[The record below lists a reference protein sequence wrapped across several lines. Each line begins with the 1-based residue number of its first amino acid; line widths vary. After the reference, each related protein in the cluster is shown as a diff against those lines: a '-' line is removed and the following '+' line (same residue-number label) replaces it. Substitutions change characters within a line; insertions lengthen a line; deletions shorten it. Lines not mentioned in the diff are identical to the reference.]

1 MPNNL
6 SNIDTDNAEFQ
17 TALRLVSDTNQSV
30 FLTGKAG
37 TGKSTF
43 LKYIC
48 AETKK
53 KYIILAPTGIAA
65 VNVGGMTMHSFFK
78 MPLKPLIPDDPDYS
92 PRKIRKTMKLPKEKV
107 NIIKELDLIIIDEIS
122 MVRADMIDFM
132 DKVLRI
138 YSNNMRE
145 PFGGKQLLLVGDIFQ
160 LEPVVTS
167 DMRDILRHYY
177 TDFFFFNAHAFNAI
191 KIVPIELKKIYRQ
204 TDSSFISLLDK
215 IRVNKAS
222 EPDIQMINQRY
233 KPNYNENS
241 GNFAITLAT
250 RRDTVDSI
258 NEMHLAEIKA
268 EEHTFVGK
276 IEGTFPL
283 QNLPTSQEL
292 TLKIGAQVIFIR
304 NDRNQRW
311 INGTIGKVSEIGD
324 DYIEVELENGK
335 KYSLQPEQ
343 WENMQYEYDE
353 KEKRIKETIL
363 GVFEQF
369 PVKLAWALTIHKSQG
384 LTFNKV
390 IIDISGGAFSS
401 GQTYVALSRCTSIEG
416 ITLRQ
421 PIRLRDIIVNR
432 SVVEFSRQFNST
444 ALISD
449 ALNRANANRC
459 YAEASRAFDNCD
471 FGNAIDLFISATEQ
485 HNELSNPL
493 LKRFLRKKFSKI
505 TSLNNEI
512 TAINDRLATQT
523 ARLHDLA
530 LEFASLGCDSLSMCE
545 TDPISIKSAI
555 ANFNKALDIWP
566 ECFDALVG
574 KGDMMT
580 HLDEI
585 GSAIDLYSKALA
597 VKPNDYLTNYKI
609 GKLKFHEKN
618 YPGALISL
626 KKALRGNKNN
636 PDIHDALADVY
647 AEIGLDDKADEHRE
661 LAMKLRKKKQ

>member
-1 MPNNL
+1 MEYQ
-6 SNIDTDNAEFQ
+6 SDIDTDNREFQ
-17 TALRLVSDTNQSV
+17 NALRLITDTNQSV

-48 AETKK
+48 ANTKK

-78 MPLKPLIPDDPDYS
+78 MPLKPLIPDDPDYM

-107 NIIKELDLIIIDEIS
+107 NIIKQLDMIIIDEIS

-132 DKVLRI
+132 DKVLKV

-145 PFGGKQLLLVGDIFQ
+145 PFGGKQMLFVGDIFQ

-167 DMRDILRHYY
+167 DMRDILRRYY
-177 TDFFFFNAHAFNAI
+177 PDFFFFNARAFNEI
-191 KIVPIELKKIYRQ
+191 NIVPIELKKIYRQ
-204 TDSSFISLLDK
+204 TDSEFISLLDK
-215 IRVNKAS
+215 IRINQAT
-222 EPDIQMINQRY
+222 EMDIQTINRRY
-233 KPNYNENS
+233 APNYINNS
-241 GNFAITLAT
+241 GDFAITLAT

-268 EEHTFVGK
+268 EEHTFAGK
-276 IEGTFPL
+276 IEGTFPI

-292 TLKIGAQVIFIR
+292 TLKVGAQVIFIR

-311 INGTIGKVSEIGD
+311 INGTIGKISDIGSD
-324 DYIEVELENGK
+324 DIEVELENGK
-335 KYSLQPEQ
+335 RYSLQPEQ

-384 LTFNKV
+384 LTFNRV

-401 GQTYVALSRCTSIEG
+401 GQTYVALSRCTSIDG

-432 SVVEFSRQFNST
+432 SVVEFSRLFNSS

-449 ALNRANANRC
+449 AINRANANRC
-459 YAEASRAFDNCD
+459 FAEASKAFDNCD
-471 FGNAIDLFISATEQ
+471 FGKAIDLFTEATER
-485 HNELSNPL
+485 HDELKNPL
-493 LKRFLRKKFSKI
+493 MKRFLRKKFNKI
-505 TSLNNEI
+505 VELKNVISEMGKVL
-512 TAINDRLATQT
+512 DSQT
-523 ARLHDLA
+523 NKLRGLA
-530 LEFASLGCDSLSMCE
+530 LEFASMGKESLSLCAD
-545 TDPISIKSAI
+545 DPVSVKSAI

-566 ECFDALVG
+566 ECFEAIVG
-574 KGDMMT
+574 KADIMIC
-580 HLDEI
+580 LDETD
-585 GSAIDLYSKALA
+585 SALKLYEQALKL
-597 VKPNDYLTNYKI
+597 KPNDSATNYKA
-609 GKLKFHEKN
+609 GLLKFKEKN

-626 KKALRGNKNN
+626 KKSLRGNKGN
-636 PDIHDALADVY
+636 PDIHEALADVY
-647 AEIGLDDKADEHRE
+647 DEIGLTDKADEHRE
-661 LAMKLRKKKQ
+661 LAMKLRKKK